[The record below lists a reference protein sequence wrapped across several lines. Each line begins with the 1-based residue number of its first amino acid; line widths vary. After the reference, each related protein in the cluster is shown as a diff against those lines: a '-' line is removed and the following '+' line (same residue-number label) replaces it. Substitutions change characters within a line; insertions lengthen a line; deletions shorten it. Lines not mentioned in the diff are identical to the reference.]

1 MSNIS
6 ENIIE
11 QNEDRINRYL
21 FGKMSPE
28 EEAQFESELKN
39 DDQFRQQAESM
50 AQMVKAMDAVGA
62 ERDKEMISKMKSSS
76 RKTQPMKMRWLSIA
90 ASFALILTVGYY
102 VYDYNRIGN
111 LGEEYASAFPFSTIV
126 RGEEDDNAA
135 LKLTALFENV
145 TNGEDLDN
153 TISQLTELWSI
164 SQSDTYNEYT
174 TYAPYI
180 GWNLAIAHLRNHDK
194 KEAKSILEE
203 MTKIYPKGT
212 AFGDKVIELKR
223 KILP

>member
-11 QNEDRINRYL
+11 QNEERINRYL
-21 FGKMSPE
+21 FGEMSPE
-28 EEAQFESELKN
+28 ENAQFESDLKN
-39 DDQFRQQAESM
+39 DDQLRQQAESM

-76 RKTQPMKMRWLSIA
+76 VRKAQPVRWLSIA
-90 ASFALILTVGYY
+90 ASFALILTVGYH

-111 LGEEYASAFPFSTIV
+111 LGEEYASTYPVSTIV
-126 RGEEDDNAA
+126 RGEEGDDAA
-135 LKLTALFENV
+135 QKLTALFENV
-145 TNGEDLDN
+145 ANGEDLDN
-153 TISQLTELWSI
+153 TISQLSELWNL

-194 KEAKSILEE
+194 KEAKNVLDILIEE
-203 MTKIYPKGT
+203 EVEYGIMREKS
-212 AFGDKVIELKR
+212 IELR
-223 KILP
+223 NKI

>member
-11 QNEDRINRYL
+11 QNEERINRYL
-21 FGKMSPE
+21 FGEMSPE
-28 EEAQFESELKN
+28 ENAQFESDLKN
-39 DDQFRQQAESM
+39 DEQLRQQAESM

-76 RKTQPMKMRWLSIA
+76 DRKAQPARWLSIA
-90 ASFALILTVGYY
+90 ASFALILTVGYH

-111 LGEEYASAFPFSTIV
+111 LGEEYASTFPVSTIV
-126 RGEEDDNAA
+126 RGEEDDDAA
-135 LKLTALFENV
+135 QKLTALFENV
-145 TNGEDLDN
+145 ANGEDLDG
-153 TISQLTELWSI
+153 TISQLSELWSLSLGDI
-164 SQSDTYNEYT
+164 YNEYT

-194 KEAKSILEE
+194 KEAKMILEE
-203 MTKIYPKGT
+203 LAKICPKGT
-212 AFGDKVIELKR
+212 AMVDKVDELIDR
-223 KILP
+223 L

>member
-11 QNEDRINRYL
+11 QNEERINRYL
-21 FGKMSPE
+21 FGEMSPE
-28 EEAQFESELKN
+28 ENVQFESDLKN
-39 DDQFRQQAESM
+39 DDQLRQQAESM

-76 RKTQPMKMRWLSIA
+76 VRKAQPVRWISIA
-90 ASFALILTVGYY
+90 ASFALILTVGYH

-111 LGEEYASAFPFSTIV
+111 LGEEYASTFPVSTIV
-126 RGEEDDNAA
+126 RGEEDDDAA
-135 LKLTALFENV
+135 QKLTALFENV
-145 TNGEDLDN
+145 ANGEDLDN
-153 TISQLTELWSI
+153 TISQLSELWSL
-164 SQSDTYNEYT
+164 SQGDTYNEYT

-194 KEAKSILEE
+194 KEAKMILEE
-203 MTKIYPKGT
+203 LAKICPNGT
-212 AFGDKVIELKR
+212 AMGDKVDELIDR
-223 KILP
+223 L